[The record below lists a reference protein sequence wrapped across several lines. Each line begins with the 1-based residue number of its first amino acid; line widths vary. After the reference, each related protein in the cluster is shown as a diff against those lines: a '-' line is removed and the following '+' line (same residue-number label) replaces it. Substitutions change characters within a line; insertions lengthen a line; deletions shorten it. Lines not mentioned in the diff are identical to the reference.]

1 MGLMEAMRL
10 IEATRCAL
18 AQARAAQDIVI
29 EALQAQALAAA
40 VGGSLAAAGPPEM
53 RVDGRGLSEVGIRAH
68 EELHR
73 GLAGTGAVRAAQLS
87 EVQDPQQALTA
98 LAGLLGEAGVALVSV
113 ACSTED
119 ERIYWECVEA
129 IDTADESGDRVRA
142 LLRKLAARAGPREEP
157 QQAVVGRGPGED
169 AGPEPEGGAAPDVP
183 TGSDGPGGS

>member
-1 MGLMEAMRL
+1 MEAMRL

-18 AQARAAQDIVI
+18 AQARAAQDVVI

-40 VGGSLAAAGPPEM
+40 VGGSLAVAGPPEM
-53 RVDGRGLSEVGIRAH
+53 RAEGRGLSEAGMRAH

-73 GLAGTGAVRAAQLS
+73 GLAGVGAVRAAQLS
-87 EVQDPQQALTA
+87 EVQDLRRVLTA
-98 LAGLLGEAGVALVSV
+98 LAGLLGEAGVALVAV

-142 LLRKLAARAGPREEP
+142 LLRKLAAR
-157 QQAVVGRGPGED
+157 
-169 AGPEPEGGAAPDVP
+169 
-183 TGSDGPGGS
+183 DGPGDAAQRAVREGPPAESGPEQESGGVQEALVRGAEADAT